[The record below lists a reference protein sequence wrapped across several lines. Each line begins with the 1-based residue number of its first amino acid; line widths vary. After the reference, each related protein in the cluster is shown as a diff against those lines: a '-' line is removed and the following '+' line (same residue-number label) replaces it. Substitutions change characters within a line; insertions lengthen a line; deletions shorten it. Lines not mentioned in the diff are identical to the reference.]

1 MNPIIQKINTIVWE
15 WFMWEVTLMEDFTKM
30 IKTETPKLHKANK
43 WDGKGDKNDKY
54 IIKSVY
60 KILQNSISSEMN

>member
-1 MNPIIQKINTIVWE
+1 
-15 WFMWEVTLMEDFTKM
+15 MWEVTLMEDFTKM